1 MLKQTYLLCC
11 FFVIFLIF
19 TSNGQSLVW
28 SAKDQI
34 RSSKLD
40 NSEGRV
46 ILNGNLLKYMR
57 LDKLN
62 QKVYWTDSKSEA
74 LYSVN
79 YDGSDPQTVIRD
91 IYDPEGF
98 CLMDGFIFIV
108 VDRSIRKYDFDGNLI
123 DIVIDQLDGPSDLE
137 GDEGL
142 LFWTDLVSGK
152 IEKISVDGTGRDT
165 IAEISSGPFEIEIN
179 STENYLMYCTFTENI
194 NTGLY
199 KIDFDGSNQERLS
212 YSYFVNLSYDEE
224 SKDLYWLTEYGI
236 SRSPLIYPVIQSIIE
251 PKPVNYPQFRVDAGR
266 NILFMAPYYKERIII
281 KTPLDVNTEHET
293 IIKNKLF
300 STYLISPDNTNSSIY
315 YTSGNIDLNG
325 ISKAFISSVDLGTKI
340 PQLQVGSQKLS
351 NVVSAKYDI
360 IHKKFYWFEKTNG
373 KFYYSNTDG
382 SNISEIFETKDD
394 VHSFDVDPVNERI
407 IWFDLKTSS
416 FYSCDREGQNLKL
429 ISNNVPYA
437 GALNF
442 SPKNGNLFFIDY
454 QSHTINLL
462 DINTGIVSVI
472 TGDLPNQPISMT
484 LDDTAGKIYFTKNN
498 KENTLWSIN
507 YDGSELMSRTI
518 DDLPSGSSLLIIYD
532 RIELN
537 TDEFYHDLVVY
548 PSPFSNELFLSNCTN
563 VSNVQLF
570 DSNGQRL
577 LNKAFNNQELIEFNN
592 LEIVRGFYFL
602 RIESNSGL
610 IKTVKVVKI

>member
-1 MLKQTYLLCC
+1 MV
-11 FFVIFLIF
+11 F
-19 TSNGQSLVW
+19 
-28 SAKDQI
+28 
-34 RSSKLD
+34 
-40 NSEGRV
+40 
-46 ILNGNLLKYMR
+46 
-57 LDKLN
+57 
-62 QKVYWTDSKSEA
+62 
-74 LYSVN
+74 
-79 YDGSDPQTVIRD
+79 
-91 IYDPEGF
+91 
-98 CLMDGFIFIV
+98 
-108 VDRSIRKYDFDGNLI
+108 
-123 DIVIDQLDGPSDLE
+123 
-137 GDEGL
+137 
-142 LFWTDLVSGK
+142 
-152 IEKISVDGTGRDT
+152 
-165 IAEISSGPFEIEIN
+165 
-179 STENYLMYCTFTENI
+179 
-194 NTGLY
+194 
-199 KIDFDGSNQERLS
+199 
-212 YSYFVNLSYDEE
+212 
-224 SKDLYWLTEYGI
+224 
-236 SRSPLIYPVIQSIIE
+236 
-251 PKPVNYPQFRVDAGR
+251 QF
-266 NILFMAPYYKERIII
+266 
-281 KTPLDVNTEHET
+281 
-293 IIKNKLF
+293 
-300 STYLISPDNTNSSIY
+300 
-315 YTSGNIDLNG
+315 
-325 ISKAFISSVDLGTKI
+325 
-340 PQLQVGSQKLS
+340 Q
-351 NVVSAKYDI
+351 
-360 IHKKFYWFEKTNG
+360 TNG

-537 TDEFYHDLVVY
+537 TDEFYHDLLVY

-592 LEIVRGFYFL
+592 LEMVRGFYFL

-610 IKTVKVVKI
+610 IKIVKVVKI